1 LVGSAALILG
11 GCEEKKGTDATK
23 SVTGAVKDAG
33 KGVADAAKKGAEAA
47 KDAGKGAVDTA
58 KDAGKAAADKAAET
72 TKKAGDAVKEG
83 ADKAKEAV
91 NDGTDKAKDAAKDG
105 MDKAKDMA
113 GDMMAKAKDWG
124 TGYSDQL
131 SALAGK
137 LEGIKTKDDATKA
150 LPEIKPIMDKV
161 NGFAENLNKLPADMK
176 TKLMGE
182 WKGKLA
188 PITTKFQGQIDRL
201 MKDDGIKGVLGDTFK
216 NFKLFQ

>member
-1 LVGSAALILG
+1 MNTKMNLIVALVGSAALVLG

-23 SVTGAVKDAG
+23 AVTGAVKDAG
-33 KGVADAAKKGAEAA
+33 KSVADTAKKGTEAV
-47 KDAGKGAVDTA
+47 KDAGKAAVDTA

-72 TKKAGDAVKEG
+72 TKKAGEAVKDG
-83 ADKAKEAV
+83 A
-91 NDGTDKAKDAAKDG
+91 DKAKDAAKEG

-124 TGYSDQL
+124 SGYSDQL

-161 NGFAENLNKLPADMK
+161 NGFVENLNKLPADTK
-176 TKLMGE
+176 TKLLGD
-182 WKGKLA
+182 WKEKLA
-188 PITTKFQGQIDRL
+188 PITSKFQGQIDRL
-201 MKDDGIKGVLGDTFK
+201 MKDDGIKSVLGDTFK
-216 NFKLFQ
+216 NFKLFN

>member
-1 LVGSAALILG
+1 MNTKMKLIVALVGSAALVLG
-11 GCEEKKGTDATK
+11 ACEEKKDGSSATK

-33 KGVADAAKKGAEAA
+33 KSVADTAKKGTEA
-47 KDAGKGAVDTA
+47 V
-58 KDAGKAAADKAAET
+58 KDAGKAAADKAADT
-72 TKKAGDAVKEG
+72 TKKAGEAVKEG
-83 ADKAKEAV
+83 ADKTKEAV
-91 NDGTDKAKDAAKDG
+91 KDGADKAAA
-105 MDKAKDMA
+105 AA
-113 GDMMAKAKDWG
+113 GEMLTKAKDWG
-124 TGYSDQL
+124 NGYTEQL
-131 SALAGK
+131 GALATK

-161 NGFAENLNKLPADMK
+161 NGFVENLNKLAPDMK

-182 WKGKLA
+182 WKDKLA